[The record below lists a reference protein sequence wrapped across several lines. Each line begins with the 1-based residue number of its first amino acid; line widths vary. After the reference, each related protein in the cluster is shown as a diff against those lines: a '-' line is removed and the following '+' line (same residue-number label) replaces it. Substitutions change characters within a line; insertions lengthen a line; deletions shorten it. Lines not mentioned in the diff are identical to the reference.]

1 MLYKIDYI
9 VDGKKEYVIADI
21 DSEKF
26 GKIQATSLL
35 KNDRKILW
43 RHHLVVTA
51 IKMIDMSDVLPWD
64 NIRVTKRMKRKK
76 LTTYLDDMEAKNARL

>member
-1 MLYKIDYI
+1 MLYKIDYL

-51 IKMIDMSDVLPWD
+51 IRMIDMSDVLPWD

>member
-51 IKMIDMSDVLPWD
+51 IRMIDMSDVLPWD
-64 NIRVTKRMKRKK
+64 NVRVTKRMKRKK

>member
-51 IKMIDMSDVLPWD
+51 IRMIDMSDVLPWD
-64 NIRVTKRMKRKK
+64 NIRVTKRMK

>member
-51 IKMIDMSDVLPWD
+51 IRMIDMSDVLPWD

>member
-51 IKMIDMSDVLPWD
+51 IRMIDMSDVLPCD
-64 NIRVTKRMKRKK
+64 NVRVTKRKKRKK

>member
-51 IKMIDMSDVLPWD
+51 IRMIDMSDVLPWD

-76 LTTYLDDMEAKNARL
+76 LTTYLDDMEAKNAKL